1 MAYNTFMNG
10 YGNYPYQQTGINYG
24 YQQPNYMQQY
34 RPMIQKPI
42 QSPFQNIL
50 FLNEKEIDARVVD
63 AGTSDLLIDMDK
75 GIACVKSA
83 DNLGQS
89 SQTKYRVTK
98 IDPQE
103 VVNVEEKQPVI
114 NTDDFIKK
122 DYFDSF
128 TKKLYEKI
136 GEIETKLTIK
146 EIKGEE

>member
-10 YGNYPYQQTGINYG
+10 YGNYPYQQASTNYG
-24 YQQPNYMQQY
+24 YQQPNYIPQY

-50 FLNEKEIDARVVD
+50 FVNTNESKGRIVD
-63 AGTSDLLIDMDK
+63 PGTSDLLIDREK
-75 GIACVKSA
+75 NIACVKSA
-83 DNLGQS
+83 DYLGQS
-89 SQTKYRVTK
+89 NEEYYK
-98 IDPQE
+98 IQKINPE
-103 VVNVEEKQPVI
+103 EIEKQEFVQPEI